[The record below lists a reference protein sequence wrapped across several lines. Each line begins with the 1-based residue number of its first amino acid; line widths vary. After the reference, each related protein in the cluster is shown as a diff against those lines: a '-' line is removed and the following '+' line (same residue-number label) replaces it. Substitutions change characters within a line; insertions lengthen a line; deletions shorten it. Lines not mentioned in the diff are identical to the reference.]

1 MSNEGYMTKND
12 ITYFNDNFHE
22 YQKNGTITFDLFSSI
37 CRDYKDITE
46 KAVLEETL
54 KDLKSTL
61 DKKNT
66 MQQINL
72 KQEEYF
78 NFVNTVLKDQAQSKN
93 QNDPEMEKLF
103 KSLAG
108 KDGDYVY
115 KRKLSDIITM
125 FGLPINLNNFFQPVG
140 GQEEL
145 NFNEFCCLFRAEK
158 IDENLRKTFINFI
171 DKSSKE
177 PDEKE
182 YIKAIYKANFPIK
195 YYGDK

>member
-1 MSNEGYMTKND
+1 MSNEGFMKKED
-12 ITYFNDNFHE
+12 ELYFNEYFNE
-22 YQKNGTITFDLFSSI
+22 YQKNGQITFDNFSLI
-37 CRDYKDITE
+37 CKEFKGITD

-54 KDLKSTL
+54 KDLKTSL
-61 DKKNT
+61 DKKNVIQT
-66 MQQINL
+66 LYL
-72 KQEEYF
+72 KQDEYN

-108 KDGDYVY
+108 KEGDYVY
-115 KRKLSDIITM
+115 KKKLSDIITM
-125 FGLPINLNNFFQPVG
+125 FDLPINLNTFFQPVG

-145 NFNEFCCLFRAEK
+145 NFNEFCCLFRPEK
-158 IDENLRKTFINFI
+158 IDENLRKTFINII

-182 YIKAIYKANFPIK
+182 DIKAIYKANFPIK
-195 YYGDK
+195 YYGD